1 MGTTLEYDM
10 FVIELEK
17 LKLKGEHDLTTENAE
32 ACQKL
37 EHPVPSPELPKVPL
51 VLFKLIIS
59 TSSLAQSQGMVPP
72 TICSSNQILGSYL
85 FLTLHSEFMSSIAD
99 F

>member
-1 MGTTLEYDM
+1 MGTTLESDT

-17 LKLKGEHDLTTENAE
+17 LKLKREHDLTTDHAE
-32 ACQKL
+32 ACQKP
-37 EHPVPSPELPKVPL
+37 EHPIPSPELPKVPL
-51 VLFKLIIS
+51 VLSKLIIS

-85 FLTLHSEFMSSIAD
+85 FLTLYTEFMSAIAN